1 MGIKILAKNR
11 KASHNYFLLD
21 KFEAGLVLRGSEIKS
36 IRAGQIS
43 LKEAYI
49 KTDGYEAWL
58 MNAHIAPYNPA
69 SSQNHAPTRE
79 RKLLLNRKEI
89 DQLWDSVRLKGL
101 TIVPLSVYLKNGR
114 AKIEIALAKG
124 KRNYDKRQVLAKK
137 DAQREME
144 RAINKRE

>member
-58 MNAHIAPYNPA
+58 MNAHIAPYDPA